1 MRKRTTV
8 NPKDNDQPPEVA
20 ELTAV
25 EAGIAADAGTGTDLE
40 AETEANDSDADADAY
55 DDSEVNADD
64 NSDSDSSDDDLET
77 IAKPETVISDDFNTY
92 ALSEEYNDYQDPKIL
107 ALKLTELE
115 DRFTALEKLVE
126 NILTKGKKNKKVKCK
141 CKNKKVDIAKCKC
154 KRKKLKKS

>member
-25 EAGIAADAGTGTDLE
+25 EAGVAADAGIGTDLE

-55 DDSEVNADD
+55 DDSEVNTDD

-92 ALSEEYNDYQDPKIL
+92 TLSEESNDYQDPKIL

-115 DRFTALEKLVE
+115 DRFIALEKIVE